1 MKQISF
7 TVQLVGLHIIMC
19 YDVTN
24 SPEPVRPVSRVR
36 FDRVGDVFLGQIVDD
51 TAVVIGCWCLGAC
64 L

>member
-1 MKQISF
+1 MHTDDRS
-7 TVQLVGLHIIMC
+7 IITC

-36 FDRVGDVFLGQIVDD
+36 FDRVGDGFFLGQIVDD